1 LAKLED
7 ELLCGLLFLKKI
19 CSSFPLVGVLI
30 LSFLLILGTVALQP
44 TAAEVSQRE
53 EAPRQ
58 MLYQSRQT
66 LPDRGG
72 HAWQAIAFKRVY
84 PDGNS
89 QLYLR
94 LEGVAG
100 VTNLSRNQPLT
111 LLGCK
116 GQIVEAA
123 DKSSEIFPNA
133 SPAPHIRQYDLR
145 PILVEMEQDIPLCL
159 RLPAADGSI
168 LELDVP
174 STVIQEWK
182 TVAGQE

>member
-1 LAKLED
+1 MWSSIKKLWFS
-7 ELLCGLLFLKKI
+7 L
-19 CSSFPLVGVLI
+19 SLVGV
-30 LSFLLILGTVALQP
+30 SLLLLLLVVGNIALQP
-44 TAAEVSQRE
+44 TAAEVSQKE
-53 EAPRQ
+53 EAPGQ

-66 LPDRGG
+66 LQDRAG
-72 HAWQAIAFKRVY
+72 HPWQAIAFKRVY

-94 LEGVAG
+94 LEGVPG
-100 VTNLSRNQPLT
+100 VTDLSRNQPLT

-145 PILVEMEQDIPLCL
+145 PILSELEQDIPLCL
-159 RLPAADGSI
+159 RLPAADGSTV
-168 LELDVP
+168 ELDVP
-174 STVIQEWK
+174 SPVIQEWK